1 MEHILKYF
9 PELTDVQRNQLAQL
23 ETLYPEWNA
32 KINVISRKDIENLEV
47 NHILHS
53 LGLVRFVKF
62 TPGTRVMDLGTGG
75 GFPGIPLAVYYPD
88 VSFHLVDRIGK
99 KLKVA
104 QDIAERIGLTNVT
117 FQHGDVKE
125 VKGKFDFV
133 VSRAVM
139 DLGDMVP
146 LVKRYIDSEDRNAVP
161 NGLLCLKG
169 GDLSDEIS
177 KGESY
182 FDFFFLTFFFR
193 FWLPKMSSSYS
204 SESSFALSRPTYS
217 ILTMHQMP
225 PIRSFSLCT
234 TRSEGTSNG
243 SIFRFVNRATYLSS
257 RSSNTT
263 VILSMMVYCPFS
275 LILDFTYSLWSGRT

>member
-9 PELTDVQRNQLAQL
+9 PELSDAQRLQMEQL

-32 KINVISRKDIENLEV
+32 KINVISRKDIDNLEV

-53 LGLVRFVKF
+53 LALVKFVQF

-75 GFPGIPLAVYYPD
+75 GFPAIPLAIYYPQ
-88 VSFHLVDRIGK
+88 VTFHLVDRIGK

-104 QDIAERIGLTNVT
+104 QDIAERIGLANVT

-146 LVKRYIDSEDRNAVP
+146 LVKRLIDSEDRNAVP

-169 GDLSDEIS
+169 GDLTAEVQKFKNQVLIDDLSR
-177 KGESY
+177 Y
-182 FDFFFLTFFFR
+182 FNEDFFKTKKILY
-193 FWLPKMSSSYS
+193 LP
-204 SESSFALSRPTYS
+204 L
-217 ILTMHQMP
+217 
-225 PIRSFSLCT
+225 
-234 TRSEGTSNG
+234 
-243 SIFRFVNRATYLSS
+243 
-257 RSSNTT
+257 
-263 VILSMMVYCPFS
+263 
-275 LILDFTYSLWSGRT
+275 